1 MDLTTLGGIVL
12 AFTTIATGDI
22 MEGGNP
28 LHILHITSFIIV
40 VPTALAAAAAA
51 THPAF
56 ISAAFK
62 KGLAF
67 AFKKT
72 GVDYPK
78 TIEQIY
84 EFAMIARRDGLL
96 KLEAE
101 IPNVEN
107 HFMRAGLDMVVSG
120 MSIEN
125 IRSNMEV
132 EIAHT
137 EHHWHGTGHYFIL
150 AGETCPV
157 MGLVGAVMGL
167 MLALQKLDNP
177 QEMAEGIAGAFTA
190 TVFGISFSYII
201 LGPIGRK
208 IIAKSHDLVQ
218 EQTII
223 MEGLIGLVAG
233 DNPKA
238 LRSKLFNYIGGDPE
252 EGGGGH

>member
-1 MDLTTLGGIVL
+1 MDLTTLGGMLL
-12 AFTTIATGDI
+12 AFTTISVGDL

-28 LHILHITSFIIV
+28 LHILHITSFLIV
-40 VPTALAAAAAA
+40 VPTAMAAAAAA
-51 THPAF
+51 THPDF
-56 ISAAFK
+56 IKAAFK
-62 KGLAF
+62 QGIGF

-72 GVDYPK
+72 GVDYAK

-107 HFMRAGLDMVVSG
+107 HFMRSGLDMVVSG

-125 IRSNMEV
+125 IRANMEI
-132 EIAHT
+132 EIEHT
-137 EHHWHGTGHYFIL
+137 EHHWHGTGHYFVL

-157 MGLVGAVMGL
+157 MGLVGAVLGL

-177 QEMAEGIAGAFTA
+177 QEMAAGIAGAFTA

-201 LGPIGRK
+201 LGPTGRK
-208 IIAKSHDLVQ
+208 IIAKSHDLIK

-252 EGGGGH
+252 EGGAH

>member
-1 MDLTTLGGIVL
+1 MDLTMLGGIVL
-12 AFTTIATGDI
+12 AFTTIAVGDI

-28 LHILHITSFIIV
+28 VHILHITSFIIV
-40 VPTALAAAAAA
+40 VPTAMSAAMGA
-51 THPAF
+51 THPE
-56 ISAAFK
+56 IVKAAFK
-62 KGLAF
+62 TGLKMAF
-67 AFKKT
+67 MKT
-72 GVDYPK
+72 GVDFGK

-101 IPNVEN
+101 IPNIQN
-107 HFMRAGLDMVVSG
+107 HFMAKGLDMVVQG
-120 MSIEN
+120 MNAET
-125 IRSNMEV
+125 IRENMEI
-132 EIAHT
+132 EIGHT
-137 EHHWHGTGHYFIL
+137 EHHWHAIGHYFVL

-177 QEMAEGIAGAFTA
+177 AEMCAGIAGAFTA

-208 IIAKSHDLVQ
+208 IIAKSHDFVQ

-223 MEGLIGLVAG
+223 MEGLIGLIAG
-233 DNPKA
+233 DNPKT
-238 LRSKLFNYIGGDPE
+238 LRSKLYNFTGGEPG
-252 EGGGGH
+252 EGGH